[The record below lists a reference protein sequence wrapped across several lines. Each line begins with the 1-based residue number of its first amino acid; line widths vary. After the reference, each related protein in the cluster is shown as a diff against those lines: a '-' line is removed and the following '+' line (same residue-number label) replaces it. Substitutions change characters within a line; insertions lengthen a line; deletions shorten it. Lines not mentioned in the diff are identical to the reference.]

1 LQPGCFDLIMKNL
14 NTSENIRSRYHRL
27 MVYWCITRAA
37 QCPDEQEELTNHYYS
52 FRERLHHYETNS
64 YTSTALDIFREGQ
77 RLNISPQ
84 QVFAQME
91 RWRKRCINQLRD
103 NGSFEDWAIAPD
115 ELTGETDRAKV
126 KFIRRY
132 FGCLD
137 MLIEL
142 ADVLLN
148 RFPVS
153 AEAIQIRKAITETT
167 ELPAPEPEPER
178 EGKITAI
185 VTEFPEEMNIREAAL
200 FLKST
205 VDTLYQMTSQR
216 QIPHYKRGRRLIF
229 IQSELKRWRLSK
241 VFTNAEL
248 DTLSATNRYLDAPL
262 SNKRGRKA
270 G

>member
-1 LQPGCFDLIMKNL
+1 
-14 NTSENIRSRYHRL
+14 

-37 QCPDEQEELTNHYYS
+37 QCSDEQEEITNHYYS

-64 YTSTALDIFREGQ
+64 YTSTVLAIFREGQ
-77 RLNISPQ
+77 RLNVSPQ
-84 QVFAQME
+84 QVFEQME

-137 MLIEL
+137 MLIEI
-142 ADVLLN
+142 ADTLLN

-153 AEAIQIRKAITETT
+153 AEAVQIRKIITETT
-167 ELPAPEPEPER
+167 ELPAPEPVPEQDS
-178 EGKITAI
+178 KITAI

-205 VDTLYQMTSQR
+205 VDTLYQMTSHR

-241 VFTNAEL
+241 VFTNTEL